1 MAPLFFL
8 ERSLSLNLIVYHVQH
23 IHISLVN
30 MTVQCVCVC
39 VCIELDS
46 AICSSATNY
55 MHHWPFLM
63 LSSSISV
70 KRAGSNKI
78 EH

>member
-1 MAPLFFL
+1 
-8 ERSLSLNLIVYHVQH
+8 
-23 IHISLVN
+23 